1 LVPQQEEGLQCW
13 LVLTGCH
20 RHP

>member
-1 LVPQQEEGLQCW
+1 LVPQQEEGLQGW

-20 RHP
+20 RHA